1 MEGMMELQNFIL
13 MLVSLVVGMLGY
25 FLTRLAS
32 DIKELEKNINQCQS
46 TLPKE
51 YVLRDDY
58 HRDIDEIKTM
68 LSDMYGIIR
77 KIKK

>member
-1 MEGMMELQNFIL
+1 MMELQNFIL

-32 DIKELEKNINQCQS
+32 DVKELEKNINQCQS
-46 TLPKE
+46 ALPTE